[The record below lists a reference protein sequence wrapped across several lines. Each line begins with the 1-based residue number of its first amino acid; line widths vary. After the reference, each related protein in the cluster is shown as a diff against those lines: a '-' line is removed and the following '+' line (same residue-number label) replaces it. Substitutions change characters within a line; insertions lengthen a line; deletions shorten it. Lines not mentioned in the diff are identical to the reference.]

1 MMPEPCHDEVCVTCS
16 DQLTPMRV
24 EAITP
29 DGLTAYG
36 AQAGERREV
45 ALDLLADVQ
54 VGDTVLVHGG
64 IALQRAEEQSSAQEV
79 DHD

>member
-1 MMPEPCHDEVCVTCS
+1 MMRSALHAPTSLLLCGSRP
-16 DQLTPMRV
+16 LRV

-36 AQAGERREV
+36 AQADERREV